1 MNLSSLDFLP
11 DSPNVFYLSL
21 CWITHPV
28 NAPRI
33 CHVVVP
39 FNFLTSMC
47 LIFWWS
53 PTLFSFSVHLY
64 LYPHFLSVSIFILI
78 FCLSPSLS
86 PFSVCLCLFL
96 CFLSVTIFLIFSQSL
111 CMRRHTKNED
121 KGRDSQKMRTEME
134 TNRKWR
140 KRWRWAENKEK
151 DGDKQKIKRMMD
163 QRAETLAPSYKW

>member
-1 MNLSSLDFLP
+1 MFLTVSVLTIASSHSPKDRPNQSQWLCFNAFNL
-11 DSPNVFYLSL
+11 NVPYFLSL
-21 CWITHPV
+21 
-28 NAPRI
+28 
-33 CHVVVP
+33 
-39 FNFLTSMC
+39 
-47 LIFWWS
+47 LIS
-53 PTLFSFSVHLY
+53 
-64 LYPHFLSVSIFILI
+64 ILI

-86 PFSVCLCLFL
+86 PFSVRLCLFL

-151 DGDKQKIKRMMD
+151 DGDKRKIKRMID
-163 QRAETLAPSYKW
+163 QGAETLAPSYKW